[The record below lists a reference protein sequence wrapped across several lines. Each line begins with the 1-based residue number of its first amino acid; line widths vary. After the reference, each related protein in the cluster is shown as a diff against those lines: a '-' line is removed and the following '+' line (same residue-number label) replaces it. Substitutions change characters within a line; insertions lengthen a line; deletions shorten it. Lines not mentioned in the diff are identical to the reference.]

1 MPFVLAC
8 SKFEK
13 NTGIGLQEISPAYEN
28 SQYNT
33 SHDEK
38 ERLIVQVDPRQDI
51 GVVLLANPLTKDRV
65 KGFYYALTGSEE
77 ITESIIHHAVKNEIP
92 IDLAFSLAWVES
104 RFSPAAVSRNHSSID
119 RGLFQLNSRSF
130 PALSEEEFFSIDRN
144 AEMGLRYLK
153 DCIELGGN
161 TITGLAMYNA
171 GRNRV
176 ARGNTP
182 RMTLE
187 YISRIMEY
195 RKNFEENFKTYID
208 HIGIEL
214 RYAKNETLV
223 ALNE

>member
-1 MPFVLAC
+1 MPIVLTC
-8 SKFEK
+8 SKFER
-13 NTGIGLQEISPAYEN
+13 NTGDGFQKVSSSYEI

-33 SHDEK
+33 SHDVK
-38 ERLIVQVDPRQDI
+38 ERLVVRVDPRQDI

-77 ITESIIHHAVKNEIP
+77 ISESIIRHAVQNEIP

-104 RFSPAAVSRNHSSID
+104 RFSPTAVSRNHSSID

-144 AEMGLRYLK
+144 AELGLRYLK
-153 DCIELGGN
+153 DCIEQGGN

-176 ARGNTP
+176 TRGNTP

-187 YISRIMEY
+187 YISRILEF
-195 RKNFEENFKTYID
+195 RKNFEENFKTYVD

-223 ALNE
+223 ALNK